1 MAHFAYKARKKSGEM
16 VEGNLEVADR
26 SAALLQLQRSGM
38 FPIQLKDVR
47 DTGSGKAKG
56 VPLKQRMAA
65 LMPQSFQTG
74 FKRKPKPKL
83 QELANYTLQLSNLLR
98 AGMPLTMALHSMSS
112 ISSKGIPGYVSM
124 ELKQD
129 VMEGRGLSD
138 AMIRQDGVFP
148 DLVINM
154 VRAGEHSGAL
164 EEVLRRQSAH
174 FERFAE
180 VQSRFKSA
188 MIYPALV
195 SLLGLGL
202 IFFFTTFMLPK
213 FTEFFESMQVKDG
226 LPLSTRAI
234 IGISDFMKVYWWLP
248 ILVVFIIWVLFKRYQ
263 STVSGRRRVDAL
275 KMSLPIFGSV
285 IKLNLFGQFAR
296 TLATL
301 LINGV
306 PVLNA
311 LKITEQVLPNQ
322 VLKEAIAA
330 TREAVTDGKTL
341 AQPLARSGVFPQLMI
356 DLLKIGEETG
366 DIPGALN
373 NLAET
378 YESDLNVAL
387 RTVMSL
393 IEPALII
400 FLAIVIG
407 GLMVGVM
414 QAMFAITQ
422 NIR

>member
-1 MAHFAYKARKKSGEM
+1 MAQFAYKARKKSGEI
-16 VEGNLEVADR
+16 VEGSLEVADR
-26 SAALLQLQRSGM
+26 SAALLRLQRSGM
-38 FPIQLKDVR
+38 FPIQLR
-47 DTGSGKAKG
+47 DIRDSGAGKAQQ
-56 VPLKQRMAA
+56 VPLKERLGAI
-65 LMPQSFQTG
+65 LPKSFSAG
-74 FKRKPKPKL
+74 FKKKRVPKL

-98 AGMPLTMALHSMSS
+98 AGMPLTMALNSMAS
-112 ISSKGIPGYVSM
+112 ISSKGIPGEVSM
-124 ELKQD
+124 ALKQE

-138 AMIRQDGVFP
+138 AMMRQGGVFP

-195 SLLGLGL
+195 CALGLGL
-202 IFFFTTFMLPK
+202 IFFFTTVMLPK

-226 LPLSTRAI
+226 LPLSTRII
-234 IGISDFMKVYWWLP
+234 IGISDFMSSYWWLP
-248 ILVVFIIWVLFKRYQ
+248 LMVGLVIWVLFKRYQ
-263 STVSGRRRVDAL
+263 ATQGGRRRIDAL
-275 KMSLPIFGSV
+275 KMKLPVFGKV
-285 IKLNLFGQFAR
+285 VQLNLFGQFAR

-301 LINGV
+301 LTNGV

-311 LKITEQVLPNQ
+311 LRITEQVLPNQ

-330 TREAVTDGKTL
+330 TRDAVTDGKTL

-373 NLAET
+373 NLADT

-393 IEPALII
+393 IEPILII
-400 FLAIVIG
+400 FLAVVIG